1 MKYLILANDVHLSIV
16 NPTKLKVGTHEWSIK
31 AITYYII
38 VITYYIIAILGI
50 YLDQPSTN
58 FGPILDLAI
67 SLGSVGVLRKICAI
81 DNVHHVTKAGKT
93 LVWQKIYENRSKRF
107 SVVYIV
113 R

>member
-31 AITYYII
+31 

-58 FGPILDLAI
+58 FGLTDLAR
-67 SLGSVGVLRKICAI
+67 LVL
-81 DNVHHVTKAGKT
+81 
-93 LVWQKIYENRSKRF
+93 
-107 SVVYIV
+107 
-113 R
+113 